1 MESSITRVIGRV
13 AMGAALCAGLQL
25 SAPGTAFA
33 ATSIE
38 FELSGTFGEGVM
50 VGYNGPDGGYAV
62 DTVGLP
68 WSTSFDYDGDGQSL
82 VFSGSHP
89 GDDPGSVTCRV
100 KVNGRVAVS
109 RTDNAPR
116 TAGHGAV
123 CHLIRSGSGYVGN

>member
-1 MESSITRVIGRV
+1 
-13 AMGAALCAGLQL
+13 MGAALCVGLQL
-25 SAPGTAFA
+25 LAPGTAFA

-50 VGYNGPDGGYAV
+50 VSYNGPDGSFPV

-68 WSTSFDYDGDGQSL
+68 WSTAFDYDGDAQSL

-89 GDDPGSVTCRV
+89 GGDAGSVTCRV

-109 RTDNAPR
+109 RTNNSPKI
-116 TAGHGAV
+116 AGTGAV
-123 CHLIRSGSGYVGN
+123 CHLLRSGSTYVGN